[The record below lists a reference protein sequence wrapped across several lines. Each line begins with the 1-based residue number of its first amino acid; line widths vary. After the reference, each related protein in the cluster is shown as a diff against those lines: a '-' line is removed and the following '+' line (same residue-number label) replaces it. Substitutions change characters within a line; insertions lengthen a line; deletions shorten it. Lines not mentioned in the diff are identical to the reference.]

1 MVYRAGELD
10 GKFMRNDR
18 QELLGKFGAVF
29 DPSYVALRAFVRV
42 GGLESDLHLLPPRE
56 FAADTS
62 ELVRMLVK
70 GHHNVKMDAEA
81 WDRIFTWIDLNA
93 PCHGTWG
100 ETTKI
105 PGDQVAR
112 RLELRELYGGIVEN
126 DEEVPEV
133 ATTSTEPVIPEAEES
148 NTSVVPAIAGWPFDA
163 TTAQVPAG
171 RCGDDHAQRGSGRR
185 RRAGTGPHSAGLL
198 RHGRSAGHTG

>member
-1 MVYRAGELD
+1 
-10 GKFMRNDR
+10 
-18 QELLGKFGAVF
+18 
-29 DPSYVALRAFVRV
+29 
-42 GGLESDLHLLPPRE
+42 
-56 FAADTS
+56 
-62 ELVRMLVK
+62 MLVK

-105 PGDQVAR
+105 PDDQIAR

-133 ATTSTEPVIPEAEES
+133 ATTSTDPVIPEAEES
-148 NTSVVPAIAGWPFDA
+148 DALVVPAIAGWPFDA
-163 TTAQVPAG
+163 TAAKAQQAA
-171 RCGDDHAQRGSGRR
+171 CGKVTRTLDLGNGVELELVRIPPGIFVMGDPQGAPDAAPRYGDPDREVILDVQVRGYQRAVRKIRSG
-185 RRAGTGPHSAGLL
+185 P
-198 RHGRSAGHTG
+198 